1 MPWGFGP
8 GFAGSSAGRGFGR
21 GFARGFGGGGGFGR
35 GLGICKWA
43 LLGSTSYAP
52 YVKDALEFEKK
63 MLEERINLIDSLLED
78 NTKKEEE

>member
-8 GFAGSSAGRGFGR
+8 GFYGKGC
-21 GFARGFGGGGGFGR
+21 ARGFGGGFGFGR

-52 YVKDALEFEKK
+52 YVKDALEFEKQI
-63 MLEERINLIDSLLED
+63 LEQRLKLIDKLLKD
-78 NTKKEEE
+78 NEQKQE

>member
-8 GFAGSSAGRGFGR
+8 GFAGGSAGRGFGR
-21 GFARGFGGGGGFGR
+21 GFARGFGGGFGR

-52 YVKDALEFEKK
+52 YVKDALEFEKQV
-63 MLEERINLIDSLLED
+63 LEQRLKLIDKLLKD
-78 NTKKEEE
+78 NEQKQE

>member
-8 GFAGSSAGRGFGR
+8 AWAGRGFGR
-21 GFARGFGGGGGFGR
+21 GFGGGFGR

-63 MLEERINLIDSLLED
+63 MLEERIKLIDSLLKD
-78 NTKKEEE
+78 YTKKEEE